1 MRNLSVNQ
9 RVIEPRDRPQSR
21 KPAWLRV
28 HFRRSDDYFDVARTL
43 RTMNLHT
50 VCEEAHCPNSTECW
64 GRRTATFMILG
75 DLCTRS
81 CHFCA
86 VKSARVGSPLDST
99 EPFRLAEAVKNL
111 GIKHAVITS
120 VDRDDLPDGGAEHFA
135 KCVREIKKRS
145 PASKVEVLIPDFHSN
160 LESLRMIVDSKPDI
174 IGHNIET
181 VKRLQSALRD
191 AKASYETSLK
201 VLKIIK
207 MLAQTVYTKSSLMVG
222 VGEFENEV
230 LETLKDLRS
239 VKVDIVTVGQYLQP
253 SKRHFPVA
261 EYLRPE
267 VFDRYR
273 NEAERLGFKYVFSGP
288 LVRSSYHAD
297 KASG

>member
-1 MRNLSVNQ
+1 MNQ
-9 RVIEPRDRPQSR
+9 RVIGLRDRSQSR
-21 KPAWLRV
+21 KPSWLKV
-28 HFRRSDDYFDVARTL
+28 QFGRSDDYFVVARTL
-43 RTMNLHT
+43 RAMNLHT
-50 VCEEAHCPNSTECW
+50 VCEEARCPNSTECW

-86 VKSARVGSPLDST
+86 VKSARVGGPLDPT

-111 GIKHAVITS
+111 EIKHAVITS

-145 PASKVEVLIPDFHSN
+145 PASKVEVLIPDFHSD
-160 LESLRMIVDSKPDI
+160 LESLRTVVDSKPDI
-174 IGHNIET
+174 IGHNVET

-191 AKASYETSLK
+191 ARASYETSLK
-201 VLKIIK
+201 VLEIVK
-207 MLAQTVYTKSSLMVG
+207 MLAQDVYTKSSLMVG

-253 SKRHFPVA
+253 SKHHFPVT